1 MGRPLDT
8 YDHIA
13 IASLAIY
20 SFFLIGAV
28 YLCIKHGFKRS
39 SGWRFL
45 IILALARIIGDA
57 LRLATISDPTN
68 ESLYI
73 GWMTLNGLGL
83 GPLILVLLGLLDRV
97 FDSINRQGHV
107 VVKPMYQ
114 RILNLL
120 MLVGIILLIV
130 GGTQSDFHVG
140 ADGQPKIDY
149 SAASKAGTGIFVA
162 ATALLCLE
170 TLLAFQN
177 QGYVSE
183 GEHRIILGVVAS
195 LPFVIVRLAYSCLLV
210 FGGKTSTVWLYLGLL
225 VIMEMVVVLICEV
238 LGFTLDKAPP
248 KPPKDDQEMQ
258 LRERELRETGSY
270 TRK

>member
-13 IASLAIY
+13 IASLVIY
-20 SFFLIGAV
+20 TFFIAGGV

-57 LRLATISDPTN
+57 LRLATVSDPTN
-68 ESLYI
+68 VSLYI

-114 RILNLL
+114 RLLGVL
-120 MLVGIILLIV
+120 MLVGIVLLIV
-130 GGTQSDFHVG
+130 GGTQSDYHVG
-140 ADGQPKIDY
+140 AGGQPKIEY
-149 SAASKAGTGIFVA
+149 SAISKAGTGIFAA

-170 TLLAFQN
+170 TFLAFSN
-177 QGYVSE
+177 QGYVSQ
-183 GEHRIILGVVAS
+183 GEHRIILCVIAS
-195 LPFVIVRLAYSCLLV
+195 LPFVIARLAYSCLLV
-210 FGGKTSTVWLYLGLL
+210 FGGVTSTVWLYLGLL
-225 VIMEMVVVLICEV
+225 VIMEMVVVLLCEV

-248 KPPKDDQEMQ
+248 MPPKDDQEMQ
-258 LRERELRETGSY
+258 LHQRQPRQSLHYSNH
-270 TRK
+270 

>member
-57 LRLATISDPTN
+57 LRLATISAPTN

-130 GGTQSDFHVG
+130 GGTH
-140 ADGQPKIDY
+140 
-149 SAASKAGTGIFVA
+149 KAGTCIFVA

>member
-1 MGRPLDT
+1 MGRPLDN

-13 IASLAIY
+13 IASIAIW
-20 SFFLIGAV
+20 SLFLIGGV
-28 YLCIKHGFKRS
+28 FLCIKHGFKKS
-39 SGWRFL
+39 SGWRYL
-45 IILALARIIGDA
+45 IILSLARIIGDA

-68 ESLYI
+68 EGLYI

-107 VVKPMYQ
+107 VVKPLYQ
-114 RILNLL
+114 RVLGVL

-140 ADGQPKIDY
+140 ADGRPSIDY

-170 TLLAFQN
+170 ALLAFRN
-177 QGYVSE
+177 QGYVSQ
-183 GEHRIILGVVAS
+183 GEHRIILGVLAS
-195 LPFVIVRLAYSCLLV
+195 LPFVVARLAYSCLLV
-210 FGGKTSTVWLYLGLL
+210 FGGVSSSVWLYLGLL
-225 VIMEMVVVLICEV
+225 VIMEMVVVLVCEV

-248 KPPKDDQEMQ
+248 MPPKDDQEMQ
-258 LRERELRETGSY
+258 LRERESR
-270 TRK
+270 